1 MDKRSNY
8 DFKSLKERYIIFFTI
23 FITII
28 NNDRYYNSVG
38 NKCLVVKD
46 EMVVNFRIYIKKKK
60 LNQGEI
66 TTI

>member
-1 MDKRSNY
+1 MDKRSNH
-8 DFKSLKERYIIFFTI
+8 DLKSLKERYIIFFTI

-28 NNDRYYNSVG
+28 NNDRYYNSVE
-38 NKCLVVKD
+38 NKCLMVKV
-46 EMVVNFRIYIKKKK
+46 EMVLNFRIYKKKN